1 MKASETVLRKVLEG
15 QKQFRVPLFQRVYR
29 WEKKD
34 WQTLWTD
41 LAETVAGGDDE
52 THFIGSIVSKTLP
65 GTAEGVSPFL
75 VIDGQQRL
83 TTLSVL
89 LVALRD
95 RIRPIDARAAD
106 KLHNVYLINA
116 HEAGLDQYKVLPTQA
131 DRAAFL
137 AVVDGGDLDT
147 VSHSAVVQAYRFFYD
162 RLGDD
167 DDEGVP
173 YDAASVKAAVL
184 SRLELVSITLDA
196 DDNEYRIFESLNGK
210 GQPLSQADL
219 IRNHFFMQLPAERQ
233 EQVYH
238 ELWYP
243 VQQSLGDRLAEFF
256 RDVLQAEGKFTR
268 ADSTHQGWKNRLAK
282 LDADGLVAQLEAV
295 KQDAERWRRLVDPSQ
310 EPDPAIRR
318 RLHRI
323 NTWRGR
329 TLYPFLLNVYR
340 AQDAGDA
347 SAEDVE
353 AILALCE
360 GFMVRRYFCG
370 VPTNQLNRLFLRLW
384 QQLSDDL
391 PVVEAVRAT
400 LSEPGR
406 RWPDDQT
413 FARAVEAFPFYDNGK
428 PAQRQL
434 VLQTLVEDGGHK
446 ESVDLDGLTIEHVM
460 PQTLTDAWR
469 ATLGAD
475 PDDEHRRYV
484 HRLGNVTLT
493 AYNSELSNAPFATKR
508 EKLAA
513 SNLEMNRAIAG
524 HETWGPPQ
532 IAERGRALAARALAI
547 WPGPVSDHP
556 ADEGA

>member
-34 WQTLWTD
+34 WRTLWTD

-95 RIRPIDARAAD
+95 RIRPTDARAAD

-137 AVVDGGDLDT
+137 AVVDGGDLDA
-147 VSHSAVVQAYRFFYD
+147 VSDSAVVQAYRFFYD

-167 DDEGVP
+167 DDEGIP
-173 YDAASVKAAVL
+173 YDAAAVKAAVL

-243 VQQSLGDRLAEFF
+243 VQQALGDRLAEFF

-268 ADSTHQGWKNRLAK
+268 ADSTHQGWKDRLAK

-295 KQDAERWRRLVDPSQ
+295 KQDAERWQRLIDPTQ

-340 AQDAGDA
+340 AYDADDV

-353 AILALCE
+353 AIFALCE

-384 QQLSDDL
+384 QQLPDDL
-391 PVVEAVRAT
+391 PVVDAVRTT

-406 RWPDDQT
+406 RWPTDQA
-413 FARAVEAFPFYDNGK
+413 FAHAVEAFPFYDNGK

-446 ESVDLDGLTIEHVM
+446 EPVDLDGLTIEHVM

-469 ATLGAD
+469 ATLGVD

-493 AYNSELSNAPFATKR
+493 AYNSELSNAPFAEKR

-513 SNLEMNRAIAG
+513 SNLEMNRAIAE
-524 HETWGPPQ
+524 HPTWGPPQ
-532 IAERGRALAARALAI
+532 IAARGRALAARALAI
-547 WPGPVSDHP
+547 WPGPVSDRST
-556 ADEGA
+556 DEGV